1 METKGRGRT
10 WLWETT
16 PHESVPAD
24 RAFGKRVRSKGEQ
37 ENDEG
42 CHAYG
47 LDPLA
52 NKDEINRA
60 WLWATGLAPARDVV
74 KCCHFLT
81 YLKNIPFYG
90 QEERL

>member
-1 METKGRGRT
+1 MVLGNS
-10 WLWETT
+10 
-16 PHESVPAD
+16 PHESVPAHSTC
-24 RAFGKRVRSKGEQ
+24 GKRVSSTREQ

-42 CHAYG
+42 CHAYS

-52 NKDEINRA
+52 NKDESNGA
-60 WLWATGLAPARDVV
+60 WLRVTVLAPARDMV

>member
-1 METKGRGRT
+1 MVLGNS
-10 WLWETT
+10 

-24 RAFGKRVRSKGEQ
+24 STFGKLVRSKGEQ

-52 NKDEINRA
+52 NKDEINGA
-60 WLWATGLAPARDVV
+60 WLWAAVLASARDMV